1 MPMNPVDLEE
11 IRPQDIAFRG
21 LAVRMTICTGHVDKS
36 EMHPVSRRV
45 EYSGE
50 VVKVRRRSCICPHAT
65 NQKLPVGSL

>member
-1 MPMNPVDLEE
+1 MNPVDLDD

-21 LAVRMTICTGHVDKS
+21 LAVRMTICTGRVDKC

-50 VVKVRRRSCICPHAT
+50 VVKVHLLFHCPH
-65 NQKLPVGSL
+65 GSTGVS